1 MPIDTTPQHV
11 PGAYY
16 QFQVPVPLGVA
27 YQVQIMLYGDGS
39 ENDTAALMNPV
50 IQSLVDLLQGW
61 DGKRSDGN
69 VVAQGPLSYAIA
81 PTNLVEE
88 PPPEPDPNG

>member
-1 MPIDTTPQHV
+1 MPIDTSPQHV
-11 PGAYY
+11 PGSAY
-16 QFQVPVPLGVA
+16 QVTVPPPLGVA
-27 YQVQIMLYGDGS
+27 YQVQVTLYADGS
-39 ENDTAALMNPV
+39 EGDTAELINPV

-81 PTNLVEE
+81 PTNLVEP
-88 PPPEPDPNG
+88 PPPEPDPNA